1 MMSLLRLPNVATLLD
16 VMMTLLLS
24 HVSAGNMYLGHDSNS
39 EKFHRLSLDNF

>member
-1 MMSLLRLPNVATLLD
+1 MTSLLRLPDVATLFD
-16 VMMTLLLS
+16 VIMTLLLS